1 MKKILSYLTLT
12 AFAVVSH
19 MSVVHAWDMFGMG
32 METEHGHSMKTEQS
46 IFCSDSPTDQSA
58 SDCAKDPITDK
69 RTAITR
75 SEARTDF
82 EAKKIPRF
90 TLAET
95 SIPERHP
102 DTKSVPTPPPRPEE
116 SPPKER
122 SSYAARIGEDVKK
135 LD

>member
-46 IFCSDSPTDQSA
+46 IFCSDSPTDRTA

-69 RTAITR
+69 RAAITR
-75 SEARTDF
+75 SEVRTDF

-90 TLAET
+90 TFAET
-95 SIPERHP
+95 GTPERRAGAEVVSIP
-102 DTKSVPTPPPRPEE
+102 TPRPGE
-116 SPPKER
+116 SPPKVR
-122 SSYAARIGEDVKK
+122 NSYAARIGEDVKK